1 MRAETGESFFLPS
14 FFCQFFDFAVH
25 TENCCGKIE
34 FGCKTRFDLEFAP
47 ENERSVVA
55 ENRMST
61 QTPEIPEPRQ
71 DAERRQ
77 KRRRLRIALLALVTT
92 MLFALLFVQAAFNTL
107 EWLRPSSVGET
118 FSLYA
123 LSTLNFLA
131 FVVLL
136 MVLVRNIIK
145 LRRERLQQKLGA
157 RFKTRIVIFFI
168 ALSTLPVT
176 FLFFLTTGFINRSID
191 KWFSLPGN
199 EMLMNA
205 YQIQNAYLEGE
216 QKGLNR
222 TAVTLARLV
231 ARTEAERFRVTLA
244 LELENQQLILAQ
256 LYDKEGRL
264 LAQAAKPEGGEFS
277 RDHRLVLDQ
286 SRAKAMAGESFD
298 APRVNETGK
307 NVICLISAVPALIEQ
322 GIEQGGALVVARRIP
337 ENLVGSVTRIREFNE
352 QYETLKENQKLTR
365 RTSLQTLLL
374 ITLLVLFIAYWLAI
388 YVARG
393 LTDPVRQLT
402 EATER
407 IKRGDLSYRAGV
419 VGDDELAALA
429 VSFNEMTAELG
440 ENRRRLEHSTA
451 ELQAINAALDERR
464 HYIETIMQSL
474 SAGVISLDENSNVTM
489 INEAAKQLLRID
501 GQPASGVALAA
512 LLPEE
517 QREELRRMI
526 QRAERL
532 WSVTRE
538 VHFTLA
544 NQIKLDAAVTVTAL
558 HDPLGQLGVQS
569 RGAVIVIEDLTELIE
584 AQRRAAWSEVARRM
598 AHEIKNPLTPIRLSA
613 ERLAKNLL
621 GDWNGSGGAAKKPDC
636 LNERQENLVR
646 ECTGMIG
653 AEVATLQRMVDEF
666 SNFARL
672 PNATLENVSLNEV
685 VENAIKLYDE
695 RLDGIRLE
703 RHLAPSLSPVMI
715 DAEQIKRAL
724 VNLIDNAAEAMA
736 GVNGDRRITVSTRE
750 LDDRGVVELM
760 VADTGPGIPAE
771 DRERIFDPYFS
782 TRKRGTGLGLAI
794 VSRIVAEHQGRIRVQ
809 ENVPCG
815 ARFIIELP
823 LTREGNGSF
832 DSHSG

>member
-1 MRAETGESFFLPS
+1 GN
-14 FFCQFFDFAVH
+14 H
-25 TENCCGKIE
+25 
-34 FGCKTRFDLEFAP
+34 
-47 ENERSVVA
+47 
-55 ENRMST
+55 MST
-61 QTPEIPEPRQ
+61 QTPEISR
-71 DAERRQ
+71 DAERRV
-77 KRRRLRIALLALVTT
+77 RRRLRIFILAAATAV
-92 MLFALLFVQAAFNTL
+92 LFALLFVQAAFNTL
-107 EWLRPSSVGET
+107 EWLRPSSVSET

-136 MVLVRNIIK
+136 MVLVRNVIK

-157 RFKTRIVIFFI
+157 RFKTRIVLFFI

-176 FLFFLTTGFINRSID
+176 FLFFATTGFINRSID

-205 YQIQNAYLEGE
+205 YQIQKAYVEGE
-216 QKGLNR
+216 QAGLNR
-222 TAVTLARLV
+222 TAATIARLL
-231 ARTEAERFRVTLA
+231 ARTEAGRLSEALA
-244 LELENQQLILAQ
+244 EEVENQNLILAG
-256 LYDKEGRL
+256 LYDREGRL
-264 LAQAAKPEGGEFS
+264 VAQSAKPEVEKLKGDFHAALES
-277 RDHRLVLDQ
+277 A
-286 SRAKAMAGESFD
+286 RAKAIAGEKSGMPQISD
-298 APRVNETGK
+298 AGK
-307 NVICLISAVPALIEQ
+307 QVICLIAAVPAPMELAEPAQ
-322 GIEQGGALVVARRIP
+322 HLSGRSLVIARQIP
-337 ENLVGSVTRIREFNE
+337 ENLVGSISLIRKQNE
-352 QYETLKENQKLTR
+352 VYETLKENQKLTR
-365 RTSLQTLLL
+365 SSLLLTLAL

-393 LTDPVRQLT
+393 LTDPVQQLA

-407 IKRGDLSYRAGV
+407 IKRGDLSFRAGV
-419 VGDDELAALA
+419 VGDDELAVLA
-429 VSFNEMTAELG
+429 VSFNEMTADLS

-451 ELQAINAALDERR
+451 ELQAINAALEERR

-489 INEAAKQLLRID
+489 INEAAKQLLKID

-517 QREELRRMI
+517 QQEELRQMI
-526 QRAERL
+526 RRAERL

-544 NQIKLDAAVTVTAL
+544 NQTKLDAAVTVTAL
-558 HDPLGQLGVQS
+558 HDPLGQSGVHS

-621 GDWNGSGGAAKKPDC
+621 GDQNGANGAGASAKR
-636 LNERQENLVR
+636 LGHLSERQESLVR

-672 PNATLENVSLNEV
+672 PKVNLESASLNEA
-685 VENAIKLYDE
+685 VENAVKLYDE

-703 RHLAPSLSPVMI
+703 RNLATGLSPLMF

-736 GVNGDRRITVSTRE
+736 GVHFEGGDLRITVSTRE
-750 LDDRGVVELM
+750 PADRGVVELV

-809 ENVPCG
+809 ENTPRG

-823 LTREGNGSF
+823 IGG
-832 DSHSG
+832 GG